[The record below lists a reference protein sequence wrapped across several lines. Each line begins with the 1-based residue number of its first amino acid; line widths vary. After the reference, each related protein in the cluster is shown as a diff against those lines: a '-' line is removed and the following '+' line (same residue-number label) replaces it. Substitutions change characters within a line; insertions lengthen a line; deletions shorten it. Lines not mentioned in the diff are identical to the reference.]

1 MFKLWVTSSPH
12 LGSHLSSVKRAIVSM
27 SLGNGEMSFESLHN
41 QELRV
46 GEMDHGHLLKLVI
59 CVEM

>member
-1 MFKLWVTSSPH
+1 MGYSFYE
-12 LGSHLSSVKRAIVSM
+12 LGI
-27 SLGNGEMSFESLHN
+27 GERSFESLHN